1 MLGHVLADVAACGI
15 EEAIVI
21 VSPESR
27 DHVAGL
33 LERDDH
39 GLDTTIVVQDEP
51 NGLAAAYGLAIP
63 HIGDSDS
70 LLYLG
75 DCLVT
80 GGASG
85 LIAQHRSSGADAT
98 LMVTSVDDPSRYGI
112 VEIDEEGFITRLVE
126 KPDDPPS
133 DQAIVGIYA
142 FRPSIADAVSAISP
156 SARGEYEITDAIH
169 HLVGGGG
176 SVRPAA
182 LDGWWIDTGTVPD
195 VLAANARLL
204 REIRP
209 AQEGSVDDTEIDGV
223 VVIGKGAVVRGSRL
237 MGPLFVGPG
246 AVVEDSH
253 LAASTHIASD
263 ATVRGAKISNSIV
276 MEAAT
281 VRDVALDRS
290 IVGPR
295 SVIAGRG
302 HHERVG
308 VEVVVGS
315 EARVELSESHSG

>member
-39 GLDTTIVVQDEP
+39 GLETTIVVQDEP

-98 LMVTSVDDPSRYGI
+98 LMVTTVDDPSRFGI

-126 KPDDPPS
+126 KPDNPPS

-142 FRPSIADAVSAISP
+142 FKPSIADAVSAISP

-204 REIRP
+204 QEIRS
-209 AQEGSVDDTEIDGV
+209 AQEGSVDDTEIEGV

-237 MGPLFVGPG
+237 VGPLFVGPG

-263 ATVRGAKISNSIV
+263 ATVRGAKVSNSIV
-276 MEAAT
+276 MDAAM
-281 VRDVALDRS
+281 VREVTLDRS

-295 SVIAGRG
+295 SVITGRG
-302 HHERVG
+302 HHDRVG

-315 EARVELSESHSG
+315 EAKVEVSDSHSG

>member
-1 MLGHVLADVAACGI
+1 MLADVAACGI

-27 DHVAGL
+27 DHIAAL

-39 GLDTTIVVQDEP
+39 GLEITIVVQNEP
-51 NGLAAAYGLAIP
+51 NGLAAAYGLAIS
-63 HIGDSDS
+63 HIGDYDS

-80 GGASG
+80 GGASD

-98 LMVTSVDDPSRYGI
+98 LMVTTVEDPSRYGI

-142 FRPSIADAVSAISP
+142 FKPSIADAVGAITP

-182 LDGWWIDTGTVPD
+182 LGGWWIDTGTVPD

-204 REIRP
+204 QEIRP
-209 AQEGSVDDTEIDGV
+209 IQEGAVSDTEIEGT
-223 VVIGKGAVVRGSRL
+223 VVIGKGAKVRRSKL
-237 MGPLFVGPG
+237 VGPLFIGPG
-246 AVVEDSH
+246 AIVENSQ
-253 LAASTHIASD
+253 LLASTHIAGGV
-263 ATVRGAKISNSIV
+263 TVRGANVSNSIV
-276 MEAAT
+276 MDSAT
-281 VRDVALDRS
+281 VTDVALDRS

-302 HHERVG
+302 HHDRVA
-308 VEVVVGS
+308 VEVVVGA
-315 EARVELSESHSG
+315 EARVEVSDSQSG

>member
-33 LERDDH
+33 LARDDH
-39 GLDTTIVVQDEP
+39 GLETTIVVQDEP
-51 NGLAAAYGLAIP
+51 NGLAAAFGLAIP

-80 GGASG
+80 GGASD

-142 FRPSIADAVSAISP
+142 FKPSIADAVSAISP

-204 REIRP
+204 QEIRP
-209 AQEGSVDDTEIDGV
+209 VQEGAVVDTDIEGV
-223 VVIGKGAVVRGSRL
+223 VVIGKGAKVRGSKL
-237 MGPLFVGPG
+237 VGPLFIGPG
-246 AVVEDSH
+246 AVVESSH
-253 LAASTHIASD
+253 LLASTHIASD
-263 ATVRGAKISNSIV
+263 ATIRGASVANSIV
-276 MEAAT
+276 MDAAT
-281 VRDVALDRS
+281 VRGAALERS

-302 HHERVG
+302 HHDR

-315 EARVELSESHSG
+315 EARVELFDSHSG